1 MSSQNFPRAPRNPRV
16 EHVRVD
22 RLTNGLI
29 REAESWNNSR
39 VFFDLNRYVP
49 DERERFDRPIYQIQ
63 PPIQDPY
70 VRDHAR
76 TYGAY
81 FECEQD
87 PRSYPTHREFVPED
101 EFYEDTPRDDD
112 GAEYEDEEGKI
123 DHGRP
128 WRPQSSVRF
137 ATEELSLPVRKIAAA
152 SGLPTVL
159 EGTQAAAGPSN
170 AGQSVETRQEIEVV
184 AVVNVPSPP
193 TSRPVPKAICE
204 EIASLLS
211 VGVSTEQSKLNSKE
225 FPLAYEVTD
234 FSLMP
239 PKLDAWMSRW
249 SKDKGVLKSV
259 SAREEALVRTQLKIM
274 DIGPPLIDLYS
285 RLATLEEATAS
296 SLRRSVQAALQQW
309 GRAFAH
315 ISKKRRES
323 VVHFTDPRVDYL
335 LKDDNCFATGKEARE
350 LLFTGR
356 FLEKILNEA
365 DQDETLA
372 RRDKAV
378 AATNRRNP
386 VRSTRRDQHI
396 SPPTRHTHYGVPH
409 FDHGG
414 RARGRR
420 ERGDPRGGR

>member
-1 MSSQNFPRAPRNPRV
+1 MLSQNFPRAPRNPRV

-87 PRSYPTHREFVPED
+87 PRSYPTHSEFVPED

-112 GAEYEDEEGKI
+112 GTEYEDEEGKI

-170 AGQSVETRQEIEVV
+170 AGQSVETRQEIEMV

-204 EIASLLS
+204 EIA
-211 VGVSTEQSKLNSKE
+211 
-225 FPLAYEVTD
+225 
-234 FSLMP
+234 
-239 PKLDAWMSRW
+239 
-249 SKDKGVLKSV
+249 
-259 SAREEALVRTQLKIM
+259 
-274 DIGPPLIDLYS
+274 
-285 RLATLEEATAS
+285 
-296 SLRRSVQAALQQW
+296 
-309 GRAFAH
+309 
-315 ISKKRRES
+315 
-323 VVHFTDPRVDYL
+323 
-335 LKDDNCFATGKEARE
+335 
-350 LLFTGR
+350 
-356 FLEKILNEA
+356 
-365 DQDETLA
+365 
-372 RRDKAV
+372 
-378 AATNRRNP
+378 
-386 VRSTRRDQHI
+386 
-396 SPPTRHTHYGVPH
+396 
-409 FDHGG
+409 
-414 RARGRR
+414 
-420 ERGDPRGGR
+420 

>member
-87 PRSYPTHREFVPED
+87 PRSYPTHSEFVPED

-112 GAEYEDEEGKI
+112 GTEYEDEEGKI

-137 ATEELSLPVRKIAAA
+137 ATEEPSLPVRKIATA
-152 SGLPTVL
+152 SGVPTVL
-159 EGTQAAAGPSN
+159 EGAQATAGPSN
-170 AGQSVETRQEIEVV
+170 AGQSVEPRQEIEVV
-184 AVVNVPSPP
+184 AVPSPP
-193 TSRPVPKAICE
+193 ASRPVPKAICE

-356 FLEKILNEA
+356 FLEKMLTEA
-365 DQDETLA
+365 NQDETLA

-378 AATNRRNP
+378 AATDRRNP
-386 VRSTRRDQHI
+386 VRSTRRDQQI
-396 SPPTRHTHYGVPH
+396 PPPTRHTHYGVPH
-409 FDHGG
+409 FYRVG
-414 RARGRR
+414 RPRGRR
-420 ERGDPRGGR
+420 

>member
-29 REAESWNNSR
+29 REAKSWNNSR
-39 VFFDLNRYVP
+39 VFFDLNRYVL
-49 DERERFDRPIYQIQ
+49 DERERFDRPIYRERSPLRRAFETAYPRNENPYLQYFNDGDAWGQ

-70 VRDHAR
+70 VHDHAR

-87 PRSYPTHREFVPED
+87 PLFYPTHSEFVPED

-112 GAEYEDEEGKI
+112 GAEYEDEEGEI
-123 DHGRP
+123 DHGRS
-128 WRPQSSVRF
+128 WRPQSSVHF
-137 ATEELSLPVRKIAAA
+137 ATEEPSLPVRKIATA
-152 SGLPTVL
+152 SGVPTVL
-159 EGTQAAAGPSN
+159 EGAQATSGPSN
-170 AGQSVETRQEIEVV
+170 AGQT
-184 AVVNVPSPP
+184 
-193 TSRPVPKAICE
+193 
-204 EIASLLS
+204 
-211 VGVSTEQSKLNSKE
+211 
-225 FPLAYEVTD
+225 YEVTD

-239 PKLDAWMSRW
+239 SKLDAWISRW

-356 FLEKILNEA
+356 FLEKMLTEA
-365 DQDETLA
+365 NQDETLA

-378 AATNRRNP
+378 AATDRRNP
-386 VRSTRRDQHI
+386 VRSTRRDQQI
-396 SPPTRHTHYGVPH
+396 PPLTRHTHYGVPH
-409 FDHGG
+409 FYRGG
-414 RARGRR
+414 RPRGRR
-420 ERGDPRGGR
+420 